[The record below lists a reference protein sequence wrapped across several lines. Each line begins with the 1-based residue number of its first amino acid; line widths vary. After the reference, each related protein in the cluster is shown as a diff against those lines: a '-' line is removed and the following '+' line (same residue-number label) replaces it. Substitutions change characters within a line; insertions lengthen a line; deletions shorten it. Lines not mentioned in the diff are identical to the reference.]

1 MMAPAMIATAVWN
14 IRKGRFNRSEIG
26 GRRPFA
32 GQREGGECQA
42 REVVGLEERPAAT
55 VECGIDPFGERAGRW
70 HGKRGGGGGGGGE
83 ERDRSWSRSSS
94 ARRTQVEV
102 SRVLQPV

>member
-14 IRKGRFNRSEIG
+14 IRTGRFNRSEIG

-32 GQREGGECQA
+32 GQREGGECPA

-70 HGKRGGGGGGGGE
+70 HGKRGGGGE
-83 ERDRSWSRSSS
+83 ERDRSRSRSSS